1 MRFDCMKMKESPIS
15 FYIPVVNC
23 NVYSFL
29 DRLGGGSSEAAV
41 SLSSISDE
49 NPAHSGVMI
58 VIVVVA
64 IGPFLVPPGHRPSRW
79 TKGQTTISGLP
90 STASVG
96 DGQPSKFSRSGGRTL
111 SCPQSAFP
119 NAWAVA
125 KRQHHQHP
133 SYQHRTIIC
142 WLPRRHYHSPSSV
155 AQSFHSILRISCIE
169 GSIQERR
176 RFARCV

>member
-1 MRFDCMKMKESPIS
+1 MKESPIS

-49 NPAHSGVMI
+49 NPAHSGVVI
-58 VIVVVA
+58 VVVVVVVVVVA

-111 SCPQSAFP
+111 SCPRSAFP

-133 SYQHRTIIC
+133 SYQHGLCRN
-142 WLPRRHYHSPSSV
+142 R
-155 AQSFHSILRISCIE
+155 SFGTFGTMFKGNKPKTTRSIGHLI
-169 GSIQERR
+169 
-176 RFARCV
+176 